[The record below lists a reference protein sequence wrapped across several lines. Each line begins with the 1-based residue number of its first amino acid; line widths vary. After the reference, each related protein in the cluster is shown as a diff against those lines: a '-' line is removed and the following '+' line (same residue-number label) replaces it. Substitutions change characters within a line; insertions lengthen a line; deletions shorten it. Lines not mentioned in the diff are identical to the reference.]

1 MTEKILNFRK
11 YGPLIAIVVLAGF
24 LRTYQTG
31 TEFFGGDDA
40 YISIKAVQIAR
51 YGETHL
57 LGPPSSLGLVHSPLS
72 VYLYAI
78 PYLISPDPVG
88 AQMFTGLMNTL
99 AVAILY
105 LITLRY
111 FGMRA
116 AIIASLL
123 YAVHP
128 HMVFASRVINN
139 AQIGAPFVLL
149 YLLSGLLGYYENKGW
164 ARILH
169 LPLLSL
175 AGQCHPHTFALAP
188 LSVIIFIQ
196 AMIVQSDRRR
206 IIFIQTL
213 IGAGTFLLLLVPWSI
228 GIYGFAEHVDILQ
241 RVQNMPSTG
250 EIQDQIMFG
259 GIGHIVQ
266 SIYHLERISD
276 NWLKPV
282 QASITLV
289 AILWMFYRS
298 IRARRILPGLTI
310 ILCFILVPIVTWL
323 IQAHWVVDYWWPS
336 LPAVFIIQ
344 GVLLGGISKRNR
356 VSKQNISSV
365 FGKGLS
371 RGTYLKWLGPILA
384 LVLSF
389 THVVEYLKS
398 DYPPPPVS
406 LDELVNAMEFA
417 VTRSNENDK
426 ELVLSLIHI

>member
-11 YGPLIAIVVLAGF
+11 YVPLIAIVVLAGF

-51 YGETHL
+51 YGEIHL

-88 AQMFTGLMNTL
+88 AQIFTGLMNTL

-111 FGMRA
+111 FGARA

-188 LSVIIFIQ
+188 LSVAIFIQ

-206 IIFIQTL
+206 IIFMQTL
-213 IGAGTFLLLLVPWSI
+213 IGAGAFLLLLVPWSI

-250 EIQDQIMFG
+250 
-259 GIGHIVQ
+259 
-266 SIYHLERISD
+266 
-276 NWLKPV
+276 
-282 QASITLV
+282 
-289 AILWMFYRS
+289 
-298 IRARRILPGLTI
+298 
-310 ILCFILVPIVTWL
+310 
-323 IQAHWVVDYWWPS
+323 
-336 LPAVFIIQ
+336 
-344 GVLLGGISKRNR
+344 
-356 VSKQNISSV
+356 
-365 FGKGLS
+365 
-371 RGTYLKWLGPILA
+371 
-384 LVLSF
+384 
-389 THVVEYLKS
+389 
-398 DYPPPPVS
+398 
-406 LDELVNAMEFA
+406 
-417 VTRSNENDK
+417 
-426 ELVLSLIHI
+426 